1 MSVKYPEAVIDIYN
15 IDGNAFSIMGATTK
29 ALRRAGV
36 SKEEQDAYFAEATS
50 GDYDHLLATTMKW
63 VSISDDEEDE
73 DY

>member
-1 MSVKYPEAVIDIYN
+1 
-15 IDGNAFSIMGATTK
+15 MGATTK
-29 ALRRAGV
+29 ALRRVGV

-50 GDYDHLLATTMKW
+50 GDYDHLLSTTMKW